1 MNQLETLSNLHPDIV
16 NDFLLT
22 GKSAGIAPKV
32 QEFIMQLQW
41 SVEIWEFERN
51 ITRASAKLQR
61 RIIANQKISIS
72 QRACKERL
80 YQALDY
86 FNVDV
91 NVPSKV
97 WDLDTANK
105 LEDLALVN
113 IKLQNTREARI
124 CMLEANEL
132 RKQAASAI
140 NTEDL
145 QPPMFLISPNL
156 KAEDLG
162 FQDKNKKEI
171 ARKANEGFY
180 IKLINDLPIEKSEKK
195 KLLTD
200 ADIIELNPNQDGI
213 YEQ

>member
-1 MNQLETLSNLHPDIV
+1 MTQLETLSKLHPDVI

-22 GKSAGIAPKV
+22 GKSAAMLPELQRFV
-32 QEFIMQLQW
+32 MQMQW
-41 SVEIWEFERN
+41 AVETWEFERN

-61 RIIANQKISIS
+61 RIIAEQRISIS

-91 NVPSKV
+91 NVKPKV

-113 IKLQNTREARI
+113 IKLKNTREARI
-124 CMLEANEL
+124 CMLAANDL

-140 NTEDL
+140 NAEDL
-145 QPPMFLISPNL
+145 QPPMFLISPDL

-180 IKLINDLPIEKSEKK
+180 IKLINDLPIEKEQKK
-195 KLLTD
+195 RLLTD
-200 ADIIELNPNQDGI
+200 ADIKELEQNEDGVF
-213 YEQ
+213 E